1 MEVEGYFLPDDLY
14 YHKEHMWTKV
24 EGDTAIVGIDDFSV
38 KLAGEFSYIELPE
51 KGDSVKMGEAVGS
64 YETGKW
70 MGKIFAPLTGEI
82 TEVNEELDDDPSIV
96 NSDPYGK
103 GWIFKMKI
111 ANAEEL
117 NQLMKGEAAV
127 PWLKEE
133 IKKNVK

>member
-1 MEVEGYFLPDDLY
+1 MEVEGYLLPDDLY

-24 EGDTAIVGIDDFSV
+24 EGDTAVVGIDDFSV
-38 KLAGEFSYIELPE
+38 KLAGEFSYIELPSE
-51 KGDSVKMGEAVGS
+51 GDAVKMGEAVGS

-103 GWIFKMKI
+103 GWIFKIKI

>member
-1 MEVEGYFLPDDLY
+1 MEVEGYSLPDDLY

-51 KGDSVKMGEAVGS
+51 EGDSVEMGEAVGS